1 MNDVVGLAECLDLC
15 EALQRQMESDC
26 QIPPDCL
33 GGEMRPAYE
42 RVREN
47 QLVALK
53 SIYYQLCA
61 LLDNPL

>member
-33 GGEMRPAYE
+33 GGRMRSTYE

-47 QLVALK
+47 QLTVLK
-53 SIYYQLCA
+53 SIRYQLYA
-61 LLDNPL
+61 LLENP